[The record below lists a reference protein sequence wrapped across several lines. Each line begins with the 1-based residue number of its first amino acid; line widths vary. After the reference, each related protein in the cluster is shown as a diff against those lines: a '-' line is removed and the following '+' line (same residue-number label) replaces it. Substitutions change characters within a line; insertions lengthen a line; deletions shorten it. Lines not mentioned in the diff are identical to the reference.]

1 MTPGPSNRYLK
12 SKRGSR
18 LKIIRAKSST
28 LTKIDGGKEYRS
40 KSGVIYT
47 ARQVKQRKIYEQTG
61 QQLSLEKAAEQRRRA
76 WLGWQT
82 APKESQA
89 GKQRETATRKR
100 IDRFLADPASTY
112 QDYRSDKRRSLT
124 PTMRSDFLSWRERRL
139 GGEYLEDMSE
149 FGPMMDVARAVNDVP
164 LINIAK
170 S

>member
-1 MTPGPSNRYLK
+1 MTTNPSNRFLK
-12 SKRGSR
+12 SKPGSR
-18 LKIIRAKSST
+18 LKIIRVKSST
-28 LTKIDGGKEYRS
+28 LTRIEGGKYQS
-40 KSGVIYT
+40 KSGDIYT
-47 ARQVKQRKIYEQTG
+47 TRQVKQRKIYEQTG
-61 QQLSLEKAAEQRRRA
+61 QKLSLEKAAEQRRQGL
-76 WLGWQT
+76 LGYET
-82 APKESQA
+82 AATESQA

-164 LINIAK
+164 LINIVK